1 MGYLWDIQHPG
12 PTQVAALDCHW
23 HFHFCHTAHVR
34 PTRSVAMAN
43 ARARLWSRATTI
55 TGREE
60 GSASGG
66 WLANKVEYD
75 GYLDAEP

>member
-1 MGYLWDIQHPG
+1 
-12 PTQVAALDCHW
+12 
-23 HFHFCHTAHVR
+23 
-34 PTRSVAMAN
+34 MAN
-43 ARARLWSRATTI
+43 ARARLWSRAATI

-75 GYLDAEP
+75 GYLDDAEP